1 MEWNQV
7 EDDWQRFR
15 PAAKRRWERLSDNEL
30 KLVNGKREELCAKIQ
45 QAYGVSRDEAQSQIT
60 AWLNAQDYVTQGA
73 QQ

>member
-1 MEWNQV
+1 MDWNQV
-7 EDDWQRFR
+7 EHDWQRFR
-15 PAAKRRWERLSDNEL
+15 PAVKSRWERLSDNEL

-60 AWLNAQDYVTQGA
+60 AWLNAHDHVTQGA